1 MVLITQEEFTEF
13 RVGNFETSSLVE
25 LEGKVVNLGEHL
37 RTKTWSRNKQNQE
50 GEAGMV
56 MRGVCRC
63 RFALLI
69 GHKTMVKKKKKK
81 NSCTN

>member
-1 MVLITQEEFTEF
+1 MVLITKEEFTEF

-50 GEAGMV
+50 GEASMV
-56 MRGVCRC
+56 MRGVCRAGTAWVC
-63 RFALLI
+63 LADR
-69 GHKTMVKKKKKK
+69 
-81 NSCTN
+81 S